1 MGWKW
6 DGMDLVGVL
15 RWGMI
20 LFVLLNKMDRDVRL
34 LGDNV
39 ETLAFKTH
47 SLLCAII
54 DLYAEA
60 KVRFISGRPHKKG
73 LESSF
78 QMVFKLE

>member
-1 MGWKW
+1 MCILAYVF
-6 DGMDLVGVL
+6 MTRYL
-15 RWGMI
+15 RSVKRFKKI
-20 LFVLLNKMDRDVRL
+20 VKL

-47 SLLCAII
+47 SLLCAIR
-54 DLYAEA
+54 DLYTEA
-60 KVRFISGRPHKKG
+60 KVRFISGRPHKKA

>member
-1 MGWKW
+1 MKKGRSLF
-6 DGMDLVGVL
+6 LVEYQL
-15 RWGMI
+15 
-20 LFVLLNKMDRDVRL
+20 KL

-47 SLLCAII
+47 FLLCAIR
-54 DLYAEA
+54 DLYTEA
-60 KVRFISGRPHKKG
+60 KVRIISGRPHKKA

>member
-1 MGWKW
+1 MLTPFTK
-6 DGMDLVGVL
+6 
-15 RWGMI
+15 I
-20 LFVLLNKMDRDVRL
+20 LEKYLRL

-47 SLLCAII
+47 SLLCAIR
-54 DLYAEA
+54 DLYTEA